1 MAIGYTG
8 TSSCGSMELVASSFR
23 LQHTQH
29 NCVYFKSLSSQWM
42 QNKPQWFGFSRNKI
56 RNVDASR
63 RSLKMILNGYVGR
76 DTYKMKKDNE
86 DKIYRRLDSCLV
98 IPPPKGKK
106 PKAIIKFLGGA
117 FIGAVPEV
125 TYR

>member
-1 MAIGYTG
+1 MATTTIASMG
-8 TSSCGSMELVASSFR
+8 TSTCGSMELAASSFTPKYLSSK
-23 LQHTQH
+23 LQHKEPH
-29 NCVYFKSLSSQWM
+29 
-42 QNKPQWFGFSRNKI
+42 WFGFSWNKI
-56 RNVDASR
+56 RNLNASS
-63 RSLKMILNGYVGR
+63 RSLRMISNGYSGR
-76 DTYKMKKDNE
+76 GVYRVKKDKDD

>member
-1 MAIGYTG
+1 MG
-8 TSSCGSMELVASSFR
+8 TSTCGSMELAAYSFSSR
-23 LQHTQH
+23 HAQHD
-29 NCVYFKSLSSQWM
+29 VYLKSLSSQW
-42 QNKPQWFGFSRNKI
+42 QQRQPWWFGFSCHKI
-56 RNVDASR
+56 RNNVDASGR
-63 RSLKMILNGYVGR
+63 FLRMISNGYVGR
-76 DTYKMKKDNE
+76 DTYRVKKDND

>member
-1 MAIGYTG
+1 
-8 TSSCGSMELVASSFR
+8 
-23 LQHTQH
+23 
-29 NCVYFKSLSSQWM
+29 
-42 QNKPQWFGFSRNKI
+42 
-56 RNVDASR
+56 
-63 RSLKMILNGYVGR
+63 MISNGYSGR
-76 DTYKMKKDNE
+76 GVYRVKKDKDD

>member
-1 MAIGYTG
+1 
-8 TSSCGSMELVASSFR
+8 
-23 LQHTQH
+23 
-29 NCVYFKSLSSQWM
+29 
-42 QNKPQWFGFSRNKI
+42 
-56 RNVDASR
+56 
-63 RSLKMILNGYVGR
+63 MILNGYVGR
-76 DTYKMKKDNE
+76 DTFRTKKDND

-125 TYR
+125 TYRSVIIYIAVNFIKRLASCKR